1 MPEIYLFYQN
11 SNLKAI
17 FDDIKILK
25 QKSFHYILEYY
36 VEQNIYK
43 NKLEA
48 GQKLKQKITNF
59 YKDNIK
65 FLEAH
70 NNVWSIVNVNTNQ
83 IEDSIKNNGYRTAY
97 TKLKI
102 KGKKCNKKDLY
113 RDLAYLDLTS
123 LYSM

>member
-1 MPEIYLFYQN
+1 MLEIYLFYQN
-11 SNLKAI
+11 NNLKAI
-17 FDDIKILK
+17 FDDTKLLK
-25 QKSFHYILEYY
+25 QKTFHYILQYY
-36 VEQNIYK
+36 VDQKIYRD
-43 NKLEA
+43 KLEA
-48 GQKLKQKITNF
+48 GNKLKQKITNF

-70 NNVWSIVNVNTNQ
+70 NIVWSIVSVNTNQ
-83 IEDSIKNNGYRTAY
+83 IEDSIKNNGYRTPY

-123 LYSM
+123 LYDR